1 MPELYAST
9 EGQESQ
15 NRLQNL
21 NEVIIQLI
29 IKGNID
35 AISSERPF
43 KERTCS
49 SYKNNYEDI
58 FVFLEIWKLINSNWG
73 LSIKVTC
80 G

>member
-43 KERTCS
+43 
-49 SYKNNYEDI
+49 
-58 FVFLEIWKLINSNWG
+58 
-73 LSIKVTC
+73 
-80 G
+80 